1 MRTFAALV
9 IVGMTAAVTAPASGQ
24 TNDPAHPAS
33 PGPVPPP
40 LDAPWPP
47 ANAGCGDNGPSMR
60 VTPPTVRLTSATLRL
75 TPRAGVRIRLAGN
88 QTAAMFVKIAQVGG
102 KRVGGTQRGTY
113 DCTAPGNFISP
124 HPLSD
129 YGRKL
134 VRRHGSLAVKLTF
147 RIINGSGVTNK
158 RVLSGIIR
166 PE

>member
-1 MRTFAALV
+1 LAARERRLRRQRPQHERH
-9 IVGMTAAVTAPASGQ
+9 A
-24 TNDPAHPAS
+24 TNREVD
-33 PGPVPPP
+33 V
-40 LDAPWPP
+40 
-47 ANAGCGDNGPSMR
+47 
-60 VTPPTVRLTSATLRL
+60 ATLRL

-88 QTAAMFVKIAQVGG
+88 QTAAMFVKIVQVGG

-113 DCTAPGNFISP
+113 DYTAPGNFISP

-134 VRRHGSLAVKLTF
+134 VRRHGSLAVRLTF
-147 RIINGSGVTNK
+147 RIINGSGVTSK